1 MKTKQPQKKQKRKR
15 IVITT
20 LAVGAA
26 GILGYF
32 GWQYYKKK
40 KAKNNDEPDVAFKK
54 KATEEPKPV
63 YVDTP
68 VYIPV
73 IKPKTKPKPKQQVIY
88 DNPYLEVPPVS
99 KDEFPLKRGSKGEK
113 VRALQE
119 ALIAKYGKQIL
130 PRYGADGDFGSEM
143 AAALKKLKFPATIE
157 QSTYNVLMQGQK
169 VNSDNSGNSLAKQF
183 IAAATKKDFTLTIQ
197 LLKRLKSKDDYKEV
211 SSEFK
216 NYRIGGGVR
225 QTLVNALLNI
235 FSKEDQKQAIRFE
248 FLRMGLQFDG
258 KKWSLDGFDGVS
270 IVTIEPTT
278 IWVNANQ
285 AIKVPAKMVLGN
297 EVTKRLDY
305 TLFENN
311 GKHFL
316 VQTKSITQ
324 L

>member
-1 MKTKQPQKKQKRKR
+1 MKTNQPNKKQKRKR

-40 KAKNNDEPDVAFKK
+40 KAKNNDDLDVSFKK
-54 KATEEPKPV
+54 KEIEDPKPV
-63 YVDTP
+63 LIDTP
-68 VYIPV
+68 VYHPV
-73 IKPKTKPKPKQQVIY
+73 IKPKTKLKPKQQPIY

-99 KDEFPLKRGSKGEK
+99 KDGFPLKRGSKGDK

-169 VNSDNSGNSLAKQF
+169 VNNDNGSSSLAQQF
-183 IAAATKKDFTLTIQ
+183 IAAATKKDFNLTIQ
-197 LLKRLKSKDDYKEV
+197 LLKRLKSKEDYKEA

-225 QTLVNALLNI
+225 QTLVNALLNT

-316 VQTKSITQ
+316 VQTKSVIQ

>member
-1 MKTKQPQKKQKRKR
+1 MKAVTTNKKQKKKR

-40 KAKNNDEPDVAFKK
+40 KSKTNDEPDVTFKK
-54 KATEEPKPV
+54 KVTEDTKPI

-68 VYIPV
+68 VYTPV
-73 IKPKTKPKPKQQVIY
+73 IKPKIKPKPKPQVIY

-99 KDEFPLKRGSKGEK
+99 KDGFPLKRGSKGEK

-143 AAALKKLKFPATIE
+143 SAALKKLKLPATIE

-169 VNSDNSGNSLAKQF
+169 VNSDNGSSSLAQQF
-183 IAAATKKDFTLTIQ
+183 VAAATKKDFNQTIQ

-216 NYRIGGGVR
+216 NYRLGGGVR
-225 QTLVNALLNI
+225 QTLVNGLLNT
-235 FSKEDQKQAIRFE
+235 FTKEDQKQAIRFE

-258 KKWSLDGFDGVS
+258 NKWSLSGFDGVS
-270 IVTIEPTT
+270 IVTIEPATV
-278 IWVNANQ
+278 WVNSSETIQ
-285 AIKVPAKMVLGN
+285 VPAKMVLGN
-297 EVTKRLDY
+297 EVSKRLDY

-316 VQTKSITQ
+316 VQTKSIQ
-324 L
+324 SL